1 MFLQCTTQKFQT
13 NESQQLNDL
22 EIVKQ
27 SEVIR
32 FELTNYILVLLKS
45 TNYSFF
51 GYWFSFCS
59 RLYRTGYEPLSFF
72 LVFSWV
78 DVLTG
83 IYLFIILQ
91 QQQQVLV

>member
-1 MFLQCTTQKFQT
+1 MQINLVQLTRVIENYRNRQTRKHPKHNVFLQCIIQKFQT

-45 TNYSFF
+45 N
-51 GYWFSFCS
+51 
-59 RLYRTGYEPLSFF
+59 
-72 LVFSWV
+72 
-78 DVLTG
+78 
-83 IYLFIILQ
+83 
-91 QQQQVLV
+91 